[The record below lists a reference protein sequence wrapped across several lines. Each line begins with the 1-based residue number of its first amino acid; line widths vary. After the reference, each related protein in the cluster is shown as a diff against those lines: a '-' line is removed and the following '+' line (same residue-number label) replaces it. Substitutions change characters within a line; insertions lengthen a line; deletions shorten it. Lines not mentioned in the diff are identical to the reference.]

1 MTEFVPVA
9 IKTLLSE
16 PIADPGLVAMIG
28 DRVYPVEM
36 AQDAVY
42 PSVVYSQMN
51 AVMGGTKDASFVDHW
66 NIIVLV
72 SSEKYLQAHKISRM
86 VGIALNRKKIEVEE
100 VGRIELRQ
108 NGQGV
113 EDLPFEEVKK
123 IYTTAVTFKATK
135 TN

>member
-16 PIADPGLVAMIG
+16 PLADPGLVAIIG

-36 AQDAVY
+36 AQDAPY
-42 PSVVYSQMN
+42 PAVVYSQMN

-66 NIIVLV
+66 NIIVMV
-72 SSEKYLQAHKISRM
+72 ASDKYLQAHKIARL
-86 VGIALNRKKIEVEE
+86 VVAALNRQKIEVEE
-100 VGRIELRQ
+100 VGKVQLRQ
-108 NGQGV
+108 SGQGV
-113 EDLPFEEVKK
+113 EDLPFEEQKR
-123 IYTTAVTFKATK
+123 IFTTAVTFKATK